1 MMNFGLVSNV
11 DLSKVHQCYGQPVEV
26 PKELS
31 NVVAKK
37 RNPVE
42 ATLRKNKIMI
52 HLEHPETQC
61 NPDQA

>member
-42 ATLRKNKIMI
+42 ATLRKNRNGLTTMLSKGDRQHI
-52 HLEHPETQC
+52 T
-61 NPDQA
+61 